1 MVSTISKYFTVSTML
16 FHKYGGSNIGV
27 TNCMPQFYMF
37 VPINANAKMSNG
49 NTGNAVVIGIILCY
63 FPN

>member
-1 MVSTISKYFTVSTML
+1 
-16 FHKYGGSNIGV
+16 
-27 TNCMPQFYMF
+27 MPQFYMF